1 MFNIIPSIK
10 TAIILLIVGLVLAS
24 ITAGAVMF
32 LSPTIIGI
40 TSVQMGLLI
49 GELFLPLPIYFWA
62 KKNSANLRKIFRIN
76 PVPLGT
82 VAAALPLAIGL
93 TVIIDELDRI
103 AQILAPTPLEFSK
116 IQEIVTISD
125 PLSAIFII
133 GVVVIIAPLIEEL
146 VFRGFLQRILEYRIR
161 DITRAVLYS
170 ALIFAFI
177 HFNPWWIVQIYII
190 GVFMGY
196 VAWRTNSV
204 WISFIIHAVNNGVAI
219 LFTHLDDGKLIWYEW
234 KGHVSPVILLIGIVL
249 LFCGMYWFRRA
260 TPADERRDEFLLI
273 DDQSG
278 NPPKRGDR

>member
-62 KKNSANLRKIFRIN
+62 TKNSANLRKIFRIN
-76 PVPLGT
+76 PVPLGA
-82 VAAALPLAIGL
+82 VAAALPLATGL

-103 AQILAPTPLEFSK
+103 AQTLAPTPLEFSK

-196 VAWRTNSV
+196 VAWRTNSI
-204 WISFIIHAVNNGVAI
+204 WTSFIIHAVNNGVAI
-219 LFTHLDDGKLIWYEW
+219 LFTHLDNGKLSWYEW

-249 LFCGMYWFRRA
+249 LFWGMYWLRRA
-260 TPADERRDEFLLI
+260 TPTNERRDEFLLI
-273 DDQSG
+273 DDQS
-278 NPPKRGDR
+278 PKRGDR